1 MFALTSTSLLV
12 TSTRAY
18 VRVSHSS
25 SIAVKENASLPFS
38 SPPLPD
44 FLMLIK
50 NKKKEA
56 NAALSPTKI
65 SPRNRDATGERFLL
79 FSLPHF
85 VPLSS
90 WISLSLIYII
100 YIYYISLA
108 EQQKH
113 FFGSRAFL
121 PRLLPLFPFTFL
133 FREKFFFV
141 LFLLLHASHTIFLE

>member
-1 MFALTSTSLLV
+1 MYSFFFKYLKRCHVVDVFALTSTSLLV

-18 VRVSHSS
+18 VRASHSS

-44 FLMLIK
+44 FLMLTK

-65 SPRNRDATGERFLL
+65 SPRNRDATGERFSL
-79 FSLPHF
+79 FSLPLF

-90 WISLSLIYII
+90 WISLSLIYIYNLYLL
-100 YIYYISLA
+100 YIVGRTA
-108 EQQKH
+108 ETFFCFAGVSTASSPPFSVH
-113 FFGSRAFL
+113 FF
-121 PRLLPLFPFTFL
+121 
-133 FREKFFFV
+133 V
-141 LFLLLHASHTIFLE
+141 